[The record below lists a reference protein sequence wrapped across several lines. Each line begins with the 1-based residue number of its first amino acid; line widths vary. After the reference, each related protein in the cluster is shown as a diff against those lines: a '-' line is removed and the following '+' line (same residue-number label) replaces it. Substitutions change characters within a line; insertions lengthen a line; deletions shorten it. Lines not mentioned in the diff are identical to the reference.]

1 MCPFLLILR
10 CIFPD
15 LFHFSGIN
23 EKMRQNSTYFI
34 AYTPTRAASRHGS
47 IGDRPLQISSAP
59 VGDKMGAPLARRAH
73 WETEA
78 DYTVGW
84 LAASMIFTN
93 FSGTREAPPMR
104 PPSMSGCASS
114 SKAFFSFM
122 EPP

>member
-1 MCPFLLILR
+1 MAVRLY
-10 CIFPD
+10 
-15 LFHFSGIN
+15 
-23 EKMRQNSTYFI
+23 Q
-34 AYTPTRAASRHGS
+34 AAPRHGS